1 VGTGTGDH
9 RAQLAAVTQITM
21 LQKEIMQVPGQ
32 ALCDPIKIYSA
43 LDDLCKFSG
52 LSGATRYF
60 IDPSSPQGQ
69 QAQQQAAQQAQQ
81 AGQKQDA
88 MTQEQMRQQ
97 AELAKSATTAA
108 ESQMAN
114 VQLKGQ
120 VELGKHQREMDKATS
135 QAKIAALEMQLQK
148 QAMLLDAIKT
158 KHKDEND
165 KEKMLLDAA
174 LQLTQIEATAK
185 ADEDAN
191 FIANQQLVQ
200 AAEESIDTT
209 EGEKGE

>member
-1 VGTGTGDH
+1 MG
-9 RAQLAAVTQITM
+9 M
-21 LQKEIMQVPGQ
+21 
-32 ALCDPIKIYSA
+32 
-43 LDDLCKFSG
+43 
-52 LSGATRYF
+52 
-60 IDPSSPQGQ
+60 
-69 QAQQQAAQQAQQ
+69 
-81 AGQKQDA
+81 
-88 MTQEQMRQQ
+88 EQMRQQ

-135 QAKIAALEMQLQK
+135 QAEIASLELQLQK
-148 QAMLLDAIKT
+148 QRMLLDAIT
-158 KHKDEND
+158 IKHKDELD

-174 LQLTQIEATAK
+174 IKLTGIEATAK

-200 AAEESIDTT
+200 SAEEATDKA
-209 EGEKGE
+209 EGEID